1 VCHEGAS
8 VCREDTAFD
17 VSDTSAAARV
27 ALVVLLAVMMMA
39 IFRERLGAT
48 RGARGSHDQ
57 GCLLASVVAVDG
69 ASQRDHGLVS
79 TQPYLSNTPLYFLTA
94 SNLPR
99 QASVGMMLTLKP
111 ATSNFRASES
121 EPSEP

>member
-1 VCHEGAS
+1 MCHEGAL
-8 VCREDTAFD
+8 VRREHTAFD

-48 RGARGSHDQ
+48 RWARGSHDQ

-69 ASQRDHGLVS
+69 ASQQDHDLVS
-79 TQPYLSNTPLYFLTA
+79 TEPYLSNTPLFVD
-94 SNLPR
+94 P
-99 QASVGMMLTLKP
+99 QGGQ
-111 ATSNFRASES
+111 EG
-121 EPSEP
+121 